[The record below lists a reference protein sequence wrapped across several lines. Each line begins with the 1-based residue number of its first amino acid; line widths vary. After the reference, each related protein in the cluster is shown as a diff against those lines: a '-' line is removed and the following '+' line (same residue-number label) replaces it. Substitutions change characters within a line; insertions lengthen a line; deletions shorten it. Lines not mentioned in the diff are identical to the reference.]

1 MTSNTADN
9 TSALKT
15 GGCLC
20 GTIRYSIDAEPIA
33 MAVCHCRNCQKQA
46 GSALSVIAVFP
57 RAALSLTGTL
67 KVFEDQGTS
76 GQQVYRK
83 FCPECGSPVITDTP
97 AAKEDDIIFIKA
109 GTLDDVS
116 ILKPTTH
123 YWTKSAQPWFTF
135 PDDAELLVQE

>member
-1 MTSNTADN
+1 MTADP
-9 TSALKT
+9 TLPIT

-20 GTIRYSIDAEPIA
+20 GAVRYSMDAEPVA

-57 RAALSLTGTL
+57 RASLSLEGTP
-67 KVFEDQGTS
+67 KVYEDEGTS
-76 GQQVYRK
+76 GQAVYRN
-83 FCPECGSPVITDTP
+83 FCPNCGSPVLTDTP
-97 AAKEDDIIFIKA
+97 GAKEGDIIFIKA

-123 YWTKSAQPWFTF
+123 YWTKSAQPWFKL
-135 PDDAELLVQE
+135 PDDAELLVTE